1 MINPIETALKLPAVK
16 KKINQYI
23 ANELLEFT
31 LYIVYFGTI
40 MKKVLIT
47 GGAGFI
53 GSHTADLLLNRNIPV
68 RVLDNLSS
76 GHRHNLPE
84 FHPFLEFIEGD
95 ITDVNTVNQSMKGV
109 SHCLNLA
116 AQVSVVA
123 SLEDPQFSA
132 MQNIIGF
139 VNVLVA
145 AQQNNIEKLV
155 YASSAAIYGEPS
167 EIPLNETAVKA
178 QLSPYG
184 LEKQVNE
191 EYADMYDRIY
201 GTASL
206 GQRFFNVYGPRQDP
220 KSPYAGVIAL
230 FVDRIAQGA
239 NLTIFGDG
247 LQTRDFIY
255 VGDVAKA
262 NVAALDSSLTG
273 VCNIATG
280 KQSTLLDLI
289 EVLSNITG
297 KTCEV
302 THALPREGDIQHSLA
317 NPGRMNRE
325 LGFIAETSIRQGLT
339 KLIDSA
345 G

>member
-1 MINPIETALKLPAVK
+1 ME
-16 KKINQYI
+16 
-23 ANELLEFT
+23 
-31 LYIVYFGTI
+31 
-40 MKKVLIT
+40 KVLIT

-53 GSHTADLLLNRNIPV
+53 GSHTTDLLLSQNIPV

-76 GHRHNLPE
+76 GHRYNLPDS
-84 FHPFLEFIEGD
+84 HPLLEFIEGD
-95 ITDVNTVNQSMKGV
+95 ITDTSTVNQAMKDV

-145 AQQNNIEKLV
+145 AQQHKIEKLV

-167 EIPLNETAVKA
+167 EIPLTETAKKA

-191 EYADMYDRIY
+191 EYADMYYRIY
-201 GTASL
+201 GTPSL
-206 GQRFFNVYGPRQDP
+206 GQRYFNVYGPRQDP

-230 FVDRIAQGA
+230 FVDRIVQGA
-239 NLTIFGDG
+239 DLTVFGDG

-255 VGDVAKA
+255 VGDVAQA
-262 NVAALDSSLTG
+262 NVAALQSKVTG
-273 VCNIATG
+273 ACNIATG
-280 KQSTLLDLI
+280 KQTTLLELI
-289 EVLSNITG
+289 GILSEIVG
-297 KTCEV
+297 QSCKV
-302 THALPREGDIQHSLA
+302 THAVPREGDIQHSLA
-317 NPGRMNRE
+317 NPDKMNCMLE
-325 LGFIAETSIRQGLT
+325 FTAETSIQQGLT
-339 KLIDSA
+339 MLIESSC
-345 G
+345 

>member
-1 MINPIETALKLPAVK
+1 ME
-16 KKINQYI
+16 
-23 ANELLEFT
+23 
-31 LYIVYFGTI
+31 
-40 MKKVLIT
+40 KVLIT

-53 GSHTADLLLNRNIPV
+53 GSHTSDLLLSQGIAV

-76 GHRHNLPE
+76 GHRHNLPGS
-84 FHPFLEFIEGD
+84 HPLLEFIEGD
-95 ITDVNTVNQSMKGV
+95 TTDSSTVNRAMQGV

-145 AQQNNIEKLV
+145 AQQHAIDKLV

-167 EIPLNETAVKA
+167 EIPLNEQAIKS

-191 EYADMYDRIY
+191 EYADLYQRLY
-201 GTASL
+201 GLKSL
-206 GQRFFNVYGPRQDP
+206 GQRYFNVFGPRQDP

-230 FVDRIAQGA
+230 FVDRISQNEGV
-239 NLTIFGDG
+239 TVFGDG

-255 VGDVAKA
+255 VGDVARA
-262 NVAALDSSLTG
+262 NVAALQSDVCG

-280 KQSTLLDLI
+280 RQTTLLDLI
-289 EVLSNITG
+289 EILTSISGNI
-297 KTCEV
+297 CEV
-302 THALPREGDIQHSLA
+302 THDAPREGDIQHSLA
-317 NPGRMNRE
+317 NPTRMHSE
-325 LGFIAETSIRQGLT
+325 LGLEAQTSIEQGLRN
-339 KLIDSA
+339 LMAFSVS
-345 G
+345 GEYC